1 MATAH
6 GAGLMLVPALIP
18 LRAGLPILGEASRWL
33 SLMAVGVHALA
44 TLAAT
49 GLVAIL
55 VYDWLGIA
63 LLRKGWINLVRYGP
77 AHWRRPA
84 SDLSSRYNSYG
95 CDQRQNQSRAGL
107 VTVRIDRRRSRDWA
121 HSELIRRDALQPFAS
136 MSSRLIS
143 TAAIRIGSRIWYYSR
158 ISALQPLHLPI
169 DNV

>member
-63 LLRKGWINLVRYGP
+63 LLRKGWINFGP
-77 AHWRRPA
+77 LWSGALA
-84 SDLSSRYNSYG
+84 ATG
-95 CDQRQNQSRAGL
+95 IGL
-107 VTVRIDRRRSRDWA
+107 I
-121 HSELIRRDALQPFAS
+121 
-136 MSSRLIS
+136 IS
-143 TAAIRIGSRIWYYSR
+143 I
-158 ISALQPLHLPI
+158 
-169 DNV
+169 